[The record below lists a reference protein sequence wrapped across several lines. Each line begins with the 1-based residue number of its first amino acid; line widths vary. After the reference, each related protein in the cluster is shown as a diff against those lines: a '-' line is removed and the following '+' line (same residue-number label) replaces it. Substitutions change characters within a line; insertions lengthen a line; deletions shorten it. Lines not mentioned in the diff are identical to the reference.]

1 MNERKTKQKEC
12 ILEVIEESY
21 DHPTMKEIIDKVKAK
36 KPNIGQATIYRNV
49 NKLVLEGKV
58 IRLPSINEDV
68 NYDAKRKPHNHLICR
83 KCHNIIDI
91 YDNDY
96 PEISKEVESKYSLKV
111 ENMTILYEGI
121 CEECNGKV

>member
-21 DHPTMKEIIDKVKAK
+21 DHPTIKEIINKVKIK
-36 KPNIGQATIYRNV
+36 EPNIGQATIYRNV
-49 NKLVLEGKV
+49 NKLVSEGKM
-58 IRLPSINEDV
+58 IRLPSIREDV
-68 NYDAKRKPHNHLICR
+68 HYDAKRKPHNHFICR

-91 YDNDY
+91 HDNDY

-121 CEECNGKV
+121 CEECNGKI